1 MQAIAMEDDKMNLV
15 VKDVTKKKQW
25 EKELDTINNSIKG
38 KVKIDAAATAIDIAT
53 NNSKEILFKV
63 AKELYLLNKK
73 ILSSLHEEPTG
84 TAQAPESSDHLTAED
99 VNKLMETKLTNL
111 LPGLLNEA
119 LPGLLDDAWQRH
131 MHSANGGNPPE
142 AVKVPELT
150 IEKPVIS
157 HSILLGEL
165 REEGN
170 TEQGEEMS
178 QGKWNAVVKGDVAKS
193 LETVPVVRAQYK
205 GGAARLDF
213 KTEEDMKKA
222 ENALKDRYSIT
233 SRTKEQKKLDPKL
246 TISDLDADI
255 TSRDILEQKL
265 FQKNEFLVHEKE
277 ANGERL
283 TVLFL
288 GKDYRGNLEGVIQ
301 VSAGMRDA
309 IRRNDD
315 RLCVGLQRHS
325 VRDRIHVIQCFHC
338 QGYGHKTGSPYCK
351 LKDMKEG
358 NCFFCAGSHSTRDC
372 RRKKNKETDKVKCV
386 NCSNSKSRQEREKSC
401 THRANDTLCPFYVR
415 EKERIMART
424 HGCEALKNVYRRRTE
439 EHQRKQG
446 RL

>member
-1 MQAIAMEDDKMNLV
+1 MEGEKMNLV
-15 VKDVTKKKQW
+15 VKDATKKKQW
-25 EKELDTINNSIKG
+25 EKELDTIHNSIKG
-38 KVKIDAAATAIDIAT
+38 KTKIDAAATVSEIGS
-53 NNSKEILFKV
+53 NNSKETLFKV
-63 AKELYLLNKK
+63 AKELLALNKK
-73 ILSSLHEEPTG
+73 ILSSLHEEPIG
-84 TAQAPESSDHLTAED
+84 TAQLPESSANFTPE
-99 VNKLMETKLTNL
+99 VVKKLMEAQLTTLTKS

-119 LPGLLDDAWQRH
+119 LPGLLDDALKRL
-131 MHSANGGNPPE
+131 STNGGNPPE
-142 AVKVPELT
+142 AEKVPEPT

-165 REEGN
+165 RAEGSEEQ
-170 TEQGEEMS
+170 EEEMS
-178 QGKWNAVVKGDVAKS
+178 QGKWNTVVKGDVAKS

-205 GGAARLDF
+205 RGSARLDF

-246 TISDLDADI
+246 TISDLDSEII
-255 TSRDILEQKL
+255 TKDILEQKL
-265 FQKNEFLVHEKE
+265 LQKNDFLKHEKE
-277 ANGERL
+277 VNGERL

-288 GKDYRGNLEGVIQ
+288 GKDHRGNLEGVIQ
-301 VSAGMRDA
+301 VSVGMREA
-309 IRRNDD
+309 IRRNED

-351 LKDMKEG
+351 LKDVKEG
-358 NCFFCAGSHSTRDC
+358 ICFFCAGSHSTRDC

-386 NCSNSKSRQEREKSC
+386 NCSNSKSRNEREKSC

-439 EHQRKQG
+439 EHLRKLG

>member
-1 MQAIAMEDDKMNLV
+1 MEGETMNLV
-15 VKDVTKKKQW
+15 VKDATKKKQW

-38 KVKIDAAATAIDIAT
+38 KAKIDAAATVSEIGS
-53 NNSKEILFKV
+53 NNSKETLFKV
-63 AKELYLLNKK
+63 AKELHILTTK
-73 ILSSLHEEPTG
+73 ILSSLHEEPIG
-84 TAQAPESSDHLTAED
+84 TAQLPESSANFTPEV
-99 VNKLMETKLTNL
+99 VNKLMEAQLTKF
-111 LPGLLNEA
+111 LPGFLNEA
-119 LPGLLDDAWQRH
+119 LPGLLDDALQR
-131 MHSANGGNPPE
+131 HSANGGNPPE
-142 AVKVPELT
+142 AVKVPEPT
-150 IEKPVIS
+150 VEKPVIS

-170 TEQGEEMS
+170 AEQGEEMS
-178 QGKWNAVVKGDVAKS
+178 QGKWNTVVKGDVAKS

-246 TISDLDADI
+246 TISDLDAEI
-255 TSRDILEQKL
+255 TTKEILEQKL
-265 FQKNEFLVHEKE
+265 LQKNEFLKHQKE
-277 ANGERL
+277 VNGERL

-288 GKDYRGNLEGVIQ
+288 GKDHRGNLEGVIQ
-301 VSAGMRDA
+301 VSVGMREA
-309 IRRNDD
+309 IRRNED

-351 LKDMKEG
+351 LKDVKEG
-358 NCFFCAGSHSTRDC
+358 ICFFCAGSHSTRDC

-386 NCSNSKSRQEREKSC
+386 NCSNSKSRSEREKSC

-439 EHQRKQG
+439 EHLRKLG

>member
-1 MQAIAMEDDKMNLV
+1 MEGEKKNLV
-15 VKDVTKKKQW
+15 VKDATKKMQW
-25 EKELDTINNSIKG
+25 DKELDTINSSIKG
-38 KVKIDAAATAIDIAT
+38 KVKFDAAATVTDIAT

-63 AKELYLLNKK
+63 AKELYVLNKK
-73 ILSSLHEEPTG
+73 ILSSLHEEPIG
-84 TAQAPESSDHLTAED
+84 TAQPPETSDHGHLTAED
-99 VNKLMETKLTNL
+99 VNKLMETQLTNFI
-111 LPGLLNEA
+111 PGFLNKA
-119 LPGLLDDAWQRH
+119 LPGLLDDALQRH
-131 MHSANGGNPPE
+131 STNGGNPPE
-142 AVKVPELT
+142 AVKAPELT
-150 IEKPVIS
+150 IEKPVKS

-165 REEGN
+165 RVEGN
-170 TEQGEEMS
+170 AEQKEEMS
-178 QGKWNAVVKGDVAKS
+178 QGKWNTVVKGDVAKS
-193 LETVPVVRAQYK
+193 LETGPVVRAQYK

-246 TISDLDADI
+246 TISDLDAEI
-255 TSRDILEQKL
+255 TTKAILEDKL
-265 FQKNEFLVHEKE
+265 FQKNDFLKHQKE
-277 ANGERL
+277 VNGERL

-288 GKDYRGNLEGVIQ
+288 GKDHRGNLEGVIQ
-301 VSAGMRDA
+301 VSVGMREA

-358 NCFFCAGSHSTRDC
+358 ICFFCAGSHSTRDC
-372 RRKKNKETDKVKCV
+372 RRKKHKETDKVKCV
-386 NCSNSKSRQEREKSC
+386 NCSNSKSRNEREKSC
-401 THRANDTLCPFYVR
+401 THRANDPLCPFYVR

-439 EHQRKQG
+439 EHQRKLG

>member
-1 MQAIAMEDDKMNLV
+1 MEGEKMNLV
-15 VKDVTKKKQW
+15 VKDVTRKTQW

-38 KVKIDAAATAIDIAT
+38 KVKIDAAATVTDIAT
-53 NNSKEILFKV
+53 NNSKENLFKV

-99 VNKLMETKLTNL
+99 VNKLMETKLTNFF
-111 LPGLLNEA
+111 PGLLNEA
-119 LPGLLDDAWQRH
+119 LPGLLDEALKRH
-131 MHSANGGNPPE
+131 STNGGNPPE
-142 AVKVPELT
+142 AVKAPEPT
-150 IEKPVIS
+150 IEKPVKS

-165 REEGN
+165 QKEGSEEPK
-170 TEQGEEMS
+170 EEMS
-178 QGKWNAVVKGDVAKS
+178 QGKWNTVVKGDVARS

-205 GGAARLDF
+205 GGSARLDF
-213 KTEEDMKKA
+213 KSEEDMKKA

-246 TISDLDADI
+246 TISDLDAEI
-255 TSRDILEQKL
+255 STKEILEQKL
-265 FQKNEFLVHEKE
+265 FQKNEFLVHQKE

-283 TVLFL
+283 TVIFL
-288 GKDYRGNLEGVIQ
+288 GKDHRGNLEGVIQ

-358 NCFFCAGSHSTRDC
+358 ICFFCAGSHSTRDC

>member
-1 MQAIAMEDDKMNLV
+1 MQAIAMEGEKMNLV
-15 VKDVTKKKQW
+15 VKDVTKKTQW

-38 KVKIDAAATAIDIAT
+38 KVKIDAAATVTDIAT
-53 NNSKEILFKV
+53 NNSKENLFKV

-99 VNKLMETKLTNL
+99 VNKLMETKLTNFF
-111 LPGLLNEA
+111 PGLLNEA
-119 LPGLLDDAWQRH
+119 LPGLLDDALKRL
-131 MHSANGGNPPE
+131 STNGGNPPE
-142 AVKVPELT
+142 AVKAPEPT
-150 IEKPVIS
+150 IEKPVKS

-165 REEGN
+165 QKEGSEEPK
-170 TEQGEEMS
+170 EEMS
-178 QGKWNAVVKGDVAKS
+178 QGKWNTVVKGDVARS

-205 GGAARLDF
+205 GGSARLDF
-213 KTEEDMKKA
+213 KSEEDMKKA

-246 TISDLDADI
+246 TISDLDAEI
-255 TSRDILEQKL
+255 STKEILEQKL
-265 FQKNEFLVHEKE
+265 FQKNEFLVHQKE

-288 GKDYRGNLEGVIQ
+288 GKDHRGNLEGVIQ

-358 NCFFCAGSHSTRDC
+358 ICFFCAGSHSTRDC

>member
-1 MQAIAMEDDKMNLV
+1 MQAIAMDSASEQKNLV

-25 EKELDTINNSIKG
+25 EKELDTINSSIKG
-38 KVKIDAAATAIDIAT
+38 KTKIDAAATVTDIAT
-53 NNSKEILFKV
+53 NNSKETLFKV
-63 AKELYLLNKK
+63 AKELYVLSKK
-73 ILSSLHEEPTG
+73 ILSSLHEEPIG
-84 TAQAPESSDHLTAED
+84 TAQHPETAAHLTAED
-99 VNKLMETKLTNL
+99 VNKLMETKLTNF

-119 LPGLLDDAWQRH
+119 LPGLLDDALQRH
-131 MHSANGGNPPE
+131 STNGGNPPE
-142 AVKVPELT
+142 AVKAPEPT
-150 IEKPVIS
+150 IEKPVKS

-165 REEGN
+165 QVEGN
-170 TEQGEEMS
+170 EEQKEEMTH
-178 QGKWNAVVKGDVAKS
+178 GKWTTVVKGDVAKS

-205 GGAARLDF
+205 DGSARLDF

-246 TISDLDADI
+246 TISDLDAEI
-255 TSRDILEQKL
+255 STKDILEEKL
-265 FQKNEFLVHEKE
+265 LQKNDFLKHQKD
-277 ANGERL
+277 ANGEKL
-283 TVLFL
+283 TVLFV
-288 GKDYRGNLEGVIQ
+288 GKDHRGNLEGVIQ
-301 VSAGMRDA
+301 VSVGMREA

-351 LKDMKEG
+351 LKDMKDG
-358 NCFFCAGSHSTRDC
+358 SCFFCAGTHSTRDC

-386 NCSNSKSRQEREKSC
+386 NCSNSKSRHEREKSC

-439 EHQRKQG
+439 EHQRKLG

>member
-1 MQAIAMEDDKMNLV
+1 MQAIAMEGEKMNLV
-15 VKDVTKKKQW
+15 VKDVTKKTQW

-38 KVKIDAAATAIDIAT
+38 KVKIDAAATVIDIAT
-53 NNSKEILFKV
+53 NNSKENLFKV

-99 VNKLMETKLTNL
+99 VNKLMETKLTNFF
-111 LPGLLNEA
+111 PGLLNEA
-119 LPGLLDDAWQRH
+119 LPGLLDEALKRH
-131 MHSANGGNPPE
+131 STNGGNPPE
-142 AVKVPELT
+142 AVKAPEPT
-150 IEKPVIS
+150 IEKPVKS

-165 REEGN
+165 QKEGSEEPK
-170 TEQGEEMS
+170 EEMS
-178 QGKWNAVVKGDVAKS
+178 QGKWNTVVKGDVAKS

-205 GGAARLDF
+205 GGSARLDF
-213 KTEEDMKKA
+213 KSEEDMKKA

-246 TISDLDADI
+246 TISDLYAEI
-255 TSRDILEQKL
+255 STKEILEQKL
-265 FQKNEFLVHEKE
+265 FQKNEFLVHQKE

-288 GKDYRGNLEGVIQ
+288 GKDHRGNLEGVIQ

-358 NCFFCAGSHSTRDC
+358 ICFFCAGSHSTRDC